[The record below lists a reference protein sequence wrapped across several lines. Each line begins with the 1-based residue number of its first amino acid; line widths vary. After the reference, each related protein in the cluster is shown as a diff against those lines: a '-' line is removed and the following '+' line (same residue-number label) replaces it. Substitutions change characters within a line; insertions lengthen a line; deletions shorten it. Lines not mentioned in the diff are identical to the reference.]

1 LSGTYTLFIP
11 PTAISIA
18 FWGVKSGSGLINMN
32 ALFGSERLGVY
43 SKMVANSMRSKLL
56 GLLGNKVCTYS
67 DLDELVKRFGK
78 ERAIIECYKQN
89 IVVCRDASNVF
100 GLGEGEKMIDVVYF
114 KPDGTPDRMFIRYVP
129 GYEKIRYGTLPIV
142 LAVYEKCLGI
152 KVDR

>member
-18 FWGVKSGSGLINMN
+18 FWGVKSGSGLINTN

-43 SKMVANSMRSKLL
+43 SKMVANSMRNKLL

-78 ERAIIECYKQN
+78 ESDYR
-89 IVVCRDASNVF
+89 
-100 GLGEGEKMIDVVYF
+100 
-114 KPDGTPDRMFIRYVP
+114 
-129 GYEKIRYGTLPIV
+129 V
-142 LAVYEKCLGI
+142 LQAEHCCMQRRVKRVWSWRRREN
-152 KVDR
+152 D